1 MGGQTDNPS
10 YQDIT
15 AGRIGH
21 VEVVQLIFD
30 DAIITKKRAWK
41 YSFNYTTAPNLTTKV
56 MIKADNIVQ
65 RYFFMI
71 KVNN

>member
-15 AGRIGH
+15 TGRTGH

-30 DAIITKKRAWK
+30 DAIIT
-41 YSFNYTTAPNLTTKV
+41 TKESLD
-56 MIKADNIVQ
+56 I
-65 RYFFMI
+65 FF
-71 KVNN
+71 

>member
-30 DAIITKKRAWK
+30 DAIIT
-41 YSFNYTTAPNLTTKV
+41 TKESLD
-56 MIKADNIVQ
+56 I
-65 RYFFMI
+65 FF
-71 KVNN
+71 